1 MPASGDAW
9 SARLSAVP
17 ASLRLPLIPVLLALA
32 WGLNWPAVKTLLT
45 LLPPFA
51 ARGLGLGLGALLLL
65 GLAALQRKPV
75 WPARAAWPGI
85 VVGGLLT
92 VALFNTCTAFAQLA
106 TSTSR
111 AAVLTFTMPLMS
123 AALAWWLLGERP
135 GRRGAWALVLGGLGI
150 AVLALPVLKAVLALH
165 SGQGAALRG
174 LLLPLAAALAW
185 ASGTVVAKRWPPLG
199 DRMVFTA
206 WQLLLGAAVTTL
218 GALLTG
224 EHLPPLWARMA
235 DGSWALAWPPR
246 VVVALTYHVLV
257 ATAVAYVL
265 WYRLLAAHSVTVA
278 SLTTLAVPVVGVLGA
293 MALVGDRPSPADWLG
308 FALVLAGAALAVLKP
323 ATAGSVK
330 RADR

>member
-1 MPASGDAW
+1 M
-9 SARLSAVP
+9 
-17 ASLRLPLIPVLLALA
+17 RLPLIPVLLALA
-32 WGLNWPAVKTLLT
+32 WGLNWPAVKTMLS

-65 GLAALQRKPV
+65 ALAALQRKPV
-75 WPARAAWPGI
+75 WPARGAGPGI

-92 VALFNTCTAFAQLA
+92 VALFNTCVAFAQLA

-135 GRRGAWALVLGGLGI
+135 GRRGAWALALGALGI
-150 AVLALPVLKAVLALH
+150 AVLAAPVLQALLTMQAMH
-165 SGQGAALRG
+165 TGQGAALRG
-174 LLLPLAAALAW
+174 LLLPLVAALAW
-185 ASGTVVAKRWPPLG
+185 ALGTVAAKRWPPVG

-206 WQLLLGAAVTTL
+206 WQLLLGAACTTL

-224 EHLPPLWARMA
+224 EHLPPLWARAA
-235 DGSWALAWPPR
+235 DGGWALAWPPR
-246 VVVALTYHVLV
+246 VLVALAYHVVV

-293 MALVGDRPSPADWLG
+293 MALVGDRPSTADWLG
-308 FALVLAGAALAVLKP
+308 FALVLSGAALAVLKP
-323 ATAGSVK
+323 AAS
-330 RADR
+330 ADKLTQT